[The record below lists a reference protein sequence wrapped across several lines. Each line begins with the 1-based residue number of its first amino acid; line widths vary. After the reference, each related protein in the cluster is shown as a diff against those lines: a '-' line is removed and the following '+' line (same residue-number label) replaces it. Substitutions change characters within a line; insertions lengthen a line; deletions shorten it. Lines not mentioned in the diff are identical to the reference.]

1 MKTIEQ
7 PRVSLQRSAIAYRS
21 CPSFRRR
28 PESSIPEIL
37 DPGFR
42 RGDDVL
48 PSRFP
53 LQTDSKKKQR
63 GFTLIELIIV
73 IVLLG
78 ILGAMG
84 AGFISEAFKGFF
96 DTDIRMEMYEEGK
109 SALVRM
115 EREIHIA
122 LPNAVDI
129 STTTQSGDTI
139 SFGVVDETSMAK
151 SGVFGQY
158 EEEHPT
164 GDTFITDR
172 AAALETGLVSIYNTG
187 WDVFIDGSRIY
198 NISSTDVKKMDFA
211 PETIGPASPY
221 GRYYAIRPEAVRFI
235 IENGVLNRRTTEV
248 TTGGITIANFS
259 NDALATPQ
267 PMARNVDKITNLD
280 FFTYTPG
287 TSTRNSVVSIH
298 FAISNNNETV
308 NFHKEVQIRNVP

>member
-1 MKTIEQ
+1 MN
-7 PRVSLQRSAIAYRS
+7 PR
-21 CPSFRRR
+21 
-28 PESSIPEIL
+28 
-37 DPGFR
+37 D
-42 RGDDVL
+42 
-48 PSRFP
+48 
-53 LQTDSKKKQR
+53 KKQN

-96 DTDIRMEMYEEGK
+96 DTDVRMEMYEEGK

-122 LPNAVDI
+122 LPNAIDV
-129 STTTQSGDTI
+129 TPTGDTI
-139 SFGVVDETSMAK
+139 SFGVIDETAMG
-151 SGVFGQY
+151 GVFGQY

-235 IENGVLNRRTTEV
+235 IENRVLNRRTTEV
-248 TTGGITIANFS
+248 TTGGITVANFS

-267 PMARNVDKITNLD
+267 PMARNVDQITNLD

-298 FAISNNNETV
+298 FAISRNGETV
-308 NFHKEVQIRNVP
+308 NFHKEVQVRNVP